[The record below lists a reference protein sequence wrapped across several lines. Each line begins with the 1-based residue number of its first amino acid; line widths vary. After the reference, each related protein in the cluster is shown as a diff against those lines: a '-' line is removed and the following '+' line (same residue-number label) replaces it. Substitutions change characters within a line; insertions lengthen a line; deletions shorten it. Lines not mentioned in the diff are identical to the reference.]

1 MKLLEEDITNV
12 DLGLNF
18 VYNTSILGK
27 EIDVELV
34 PNGKNI
40 FVNEQNKKQYVKAI
54 ANWIM
59 IDSIQEQIANFLD
72 GFFSIIP

>member
-40 FVNEQNKKQYVKAI
+40 FVNEQNKK
-54 ANWIM
+54 
-59 IDSIQEQIANFLD
+59 
-72 GFFSIIP
+72 